1 MTAIVSDTEFGFF
14 YAGAHSR
21 EFNLKVIEIHRN
33 IFPTVEEQT
42 QNIPGMSGDLY
53 LGTNV
58 KNRTFVVDVEIVAG
72 SHTQRIDL
80 IHQISDWLM
89 PVDDAEFDLI
99 FDDEQ
104 DFTYYAHV
112 SNITE
117 VTRSLYKG
125 KASITFSCSDP
136 KGYGEYQQHDMIT
149 NPITITPDGTA
160 ECYPVFTCI
169 PKKDVTRIAI
179 TDQDENYVY
188 IGSDVDP
195 DTGDSPVDL
204 EPLVFHDYC
213 STMATWLSLTPDT
226 LTFTPENGVIGGA
239 MRSVNDALTFA
250 LDSSGNPNFGKPVAN
265 KWHGPVVK
273 QNLNGQYQD
282 YRVSIWL
289 SNKQYYPRAKGKVEL
304 YLLDQDGHAIGKIGI
319 KDNSISA
326 KPILQVIVFNGTKY
340 HNIVYDQGSIQKKKT
355 TTKKIKVKNGTR
367 TVKSKGKTKT
377 EQLWKT
383 LTLPGDPST
392 DTYTN
397 FYGWIRFEKIGN
409 KFTVQVMKCD
419 SKHNPV
425 WDKPITKTWTD
436 TSKIYT
442 QKLAA
447 VAAYIAKYDIEEDTA
462 NPVVKY
468 RNNNLALTDVCVWE
482 IINGGNKST
491 TSPTVVARKG
501 DEIKINC
508 EDHTVYKNGAVF
520 MENFY
525 IGGQFLTMQGG
536 VPKTFA
542 FSPDLSDADWYF
554 EYHPT
559 TQ

>member
-1 MTAIVSDTEFGFF
+1 MVERTFNFGGLDSKDDLGVIVNDIRKSIGPEITE
-14 YAGAHSR
+14 
-21 EFNLKVIEIHRN
+21 NVQD
-33 IFPTVEEQT
+33 V
-42 QNIPGMSGDLY
+42 PGMVGKIF
-53 LGTNV
+53 LGNSY
-58 KNRTFVVDVEIVAG
+58 G
-72 SHTQRIDL
+72 QRIDEL
-80 IHQISDWLM
+80 DIIIPADSDEEASKKFHDLAAVFISLG
-89 PVDDAEFDLI
+89 
-99 FDDEQ
+99 DDEYPMVYS
-104 DFTYYAHV
+104 DESEWEYYGHF
-112 SNITE
+112 SSITKPE
-117 VTRSLYKG
+117 RIDQASSWYKCTL
-125 KASITFSCSDP
+125 TFSCSDP
-136 KGYGEYQQHDMIT
+136 KGYGEYQQHDIT
-149 NPITITPDGTA
+149 ANPITITPDGTA

-169 PKKDVTRIAI
+169 PKKDVTKIAVV
-179 TDQDENYVY
+179 DQDENYVY
-188 IGSDVDP
+188 VGADVDP

-213 STMATWLSLTPDT
+213 STMATWLSLTPET

-239 MRSVNDALTFA
+239 MRSVNDALTVA

-265 KWHGPVVK
+265 KWHGPLVK

-282 YRVSIWL
+282 YRVAIWL

-326 KPILQVIVFNGTKY
+326 KPIVQVTVFNGDKY
-340 HNIVYDQGSIQKKKT
+340 HNIMYDQGSIS
-355 TTKKIKVKNGTR
+355 KKIKVKNGTR

-383 LTLPGDPST
+383 LTLPSDPST

-419 SKHNPV
+419 SNHNPV

-447 VAAYIAKYDIEEDTA
+447 VAAYIAKYDIQEDTA

-468 RNNNLALTDVCVWE
+468 RNNDLALTDVCVWE

-520 MENFY
+520 MKNFY

-554 EYHPT
+554 EYRPT